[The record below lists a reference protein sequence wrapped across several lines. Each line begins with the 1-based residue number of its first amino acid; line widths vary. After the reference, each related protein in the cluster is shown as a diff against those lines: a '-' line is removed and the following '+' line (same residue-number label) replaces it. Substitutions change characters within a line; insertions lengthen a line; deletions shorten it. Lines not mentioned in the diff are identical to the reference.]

1 MAMIRV
7 EPVEVRVR
15 TDWLSGRP
23 REVRWGARTLPI
35 TAIAVVR
42 RETKAYPA
50 EIGPRTCFEVETPGA
65 RLSLA
70 FGHRSRRWTVE
81 ALDAAAPRAA

>member
-23 REVRWGARTLPI
+23 RTILWGDRVLPV
-35 TAIAVVR
+35 TAISAVR
-42 RETKAYPA
+42 RERQAFRA
-50 EIGPRTCFEVETPGA
+50 GVGPRTCFEVETPES
-65 RLSLA
+65 RFVLA
-70 FGHRSRRWTVE
+70 FRHRSRRWLVE
-81 ALDAAAPRAA
+81 GLDERRRVA

>member
-23 REVRWGARTLPI
+23 REIRWGERVLPV
-35 TAIAVVR
+35 TAIAAVR
-42 RETKAYPA
+42 RETQAYRA
-50 EIGPRTCFEVETPGA
+50 GVGPRTCFEVETPET
-65 RLSLA
+65 RLVLA
-70 FGHRSRRWTVE
+70 FRHRSRRWLVE
-81 ALDAAAPRAA
+81 ALDEATRAA

>member
-23 REVRWGARTLPI
+23 REIRWGDRVLPV
-35 TAIAVVR
+35 TAIAAVR
-42 RETKAYPA
+42 RESRAFRA
-50 EIGPRTCFEVETPGA
+50 GVGPRTCFEVETPDT
-65 RLSLA
+65 RLVLA
-70 FGHRSRRWTVE
+70 FRHRSRRWLVE
-81 ALDAAAPRAA
+81 GLDERRTAA